1 MNSFLFDNDFLTQA
15 VDWNDIFNTSRKY
28 FLFPEPGILGLGYSR
43 VDYGVI
49 EHVKTTPS
57 MVFERGVFPDLV
69 DCLESE
75 MIFLHQTGEI
85 KRFNPEFD
93 LNGEPPS
100 ALHRV
105 RRRMAMKSHLM
116 NIHEG
121 TPEGLRDP
129 LYLCLLAQKDTITDF
144 MNSTSKH
151 QEMFVKD
158 VATIFCDVN
167 LAGLPRLKFLTKRA
181 IKHVEW
187 GPICYLGSKCGF
199 TFTFNPYSSSTKRFE
214 NVA

>member
-1 MNSFLFDNDFLTQA
+1 
-15 VDWNDIFNTSRKY
+15 
-28 FLFPEPGILGLGYSR
+28 
-43 VDYGVI
+43 
-49 EHVKTTPS
+49 
-57 MVFERGVFPDLV
+57 
-69 DCLESE
+69 
-75 MIFLHQTGEI
+75 
-85 KRFNPEFD
+85 
-93 LNGEPPS
+93 
-100 ALHRV
+100 
-105 RRRMAMKSHLM
+105 MKSHLM
-116 NIHEG
+116 NMHEG